1 MENKIIPYED
11 IINQFASFLKTLDE
25 IPFGFFFDNEEISLD
40 KFAVLFDYLKPTLP
54 LLSYITM
61 LRTENPD
68 VTFDDVNNLNFIF
81 FDTKLSSTGLKVIKF
96 NNWVGF
102 YSDMVTSFNKDFVI
116 SKNNLKNYNLM
127 YKYIIRLKNCVRII
141 DDFFLVLDIPKN
153 HLTSIYK
160 TISDKALKV
169 LIKLTGFFGNYIMEK
184 KGCIGPFDRN
194 NTIYVRNPET
204 HDIIYNPFTVE
215 NQNLPTPTEA
225 DLGAIRG
232 GTGNPIVFIPQTR
245 ANIIAQRM
253 ATIYERQE
261 GQRLRAQQER
271 VVEETLDI
279 LLRTAT

>member
-1 MENKIIPYED
+1 MENKTIPYED
-11 IINQFASFLKTLDE
+11 IRKQFASYLRIVDE

-54 LLSYITM
+54 LLSYVTM

-68 VTFDDVNNLNFIF
+68 VTFVDNLNFIF

-102 YSDMVTSFNKDFVI
+102 YSDMVTSFNKDFII
-116 SKNNLKNYNLM
+116 SQNNLKNYSLM
-127 YKYIIRLKNCVRII
+127 YKYIIRLKNCIRII
-141 DDFFLVLDIPKN
+141 DDFFLVLDTPKN
-153 HLTSIYK
+153 YLAHIYK
-160 TISDKALKV
+160 NLSDKALRA

-184 KGCIGPFDRN
+184 KGNIGPFDRN
-194 NTIYVRNPET
+194 NTIYIHNPET
-204 HDIIYNPFTVE
+204 HEIIYNPLTTE

-225 DLGAIRG
+225 DLEAIRG
-232 GTGNPIVFIPQTR
+232 GMGNPMAFIPQTR

-253 ATIYERQE
+253 VTIYERQE
-261 GQRLRAQQER
+261 GQRLRAHQER
-271 VVEETLDI
+271 TAEECLNI

>member
-1 MENKIIPYED
+1 MENKTIPYED
-11 IINQFASFLKTLDE
+11 IRKQFASYLRIVDE

-54 LLSYITM
+54 LLSYVTM

-68 VTFDDVNNLNFIF
+68 VTFVDNLNFIF

-102 YSDMVTSFNKDFVI
+102 YSDMVTSFNKDFII
-116 SKNNLKNYNLM
+116 SQNNLKNYSLM
-127 YKYIIRLKNCVRII
+127 YKYIIRLKNCIRII
-141 DDFFLVLDIPKN
+141 DDFFLVLDTPKN
-153 HLTSIYK
+153 YLTHIYK
-160 TISDKALKV
+160 NLSDKALRA

-184 KGCIGPFDRN
+184 KGNIGPFDRN
-194 NTIYVRNPET
+194 NTIYIHNPET
-204 HDIIYNPFTVE
+204 HEIIYNPLTTE

-225 DLGAIRG
+225 DLEAIRG
-232 GTGNPIVFIPQTR
+232 GMGNPMAFIPQTR

-253 ATIYERQE
+253 VTIYERQE
-261 GQRLRAQQER
+261 SQRLRAHQER
-271 VVEETLDI
+271 MAEECLNI